1 VTDIER
7 TWGPVVEGRRRRRA
21 WRLVLGACAT
31 LVVVVGLA
39 AWWASAQIPRTDVS
53 GLAATSRPLHV
64 LVVGSDSRAGLTPE
78 ERRELATGD
87 VDGERADT
95 IFVLTLD
102 GGRAAMLAFPRDLW
116 VRRCD
121 GTEGRINTAVALGG
135 PSCMVET
142 VRSVSGIHASHY
154 VEVTFGGFRGLVD
167 AVGGV
172 ELCLDAPI
180 SDRDA
185 GIDLPAGCQRLDGAD
200 ALGFVRVRKIDDDLH
215 RIERQQT
222 FVQALAREIASPA
235 SLVPSTAYRLARDAG
250 GAVTVDDS
258 MGVAS
263 LARVAI
269 AGRSLAAGRVV
280 SHTVPVTPATGPQG
294 AAVLNLQVARAETL
308 FARFRTGAVLDEATA
323 SGSAD
328 APRPQDVEV
337 RVVNAA
343 GIAGLAASTADRLEE
358 RGFVVVSLDN
368 AALRDHSGVAH
379 PPGSERAAAL
389 VADTLGLSG
398 RLVED
403 GTLSH
408 VTVVLG
414 TDQEGAP

>member
-21 WRLVLGACAT
+21 WRLVLGVCAT

-39 AWWASAQIPRTDVS
+39 AWWASAQIPRTEVS
-53 GLAATSRPLHV
+53 GLAAATRPLHV
-64 LVVGSDSRAGLTPE
+64 LVVGSDSREGLTPE
-78 ERRELATGD
+78 ERLALATGA

-135 PSCMVET
+135 PSCLVET
-142 VRSVSGIHASHY
+142 VRSVSGIHVSHY
-154 VEVTFGGFRGLVD
+154 VEVTFGGFRDLVD

-180 SDRDA
+180 ADRDA

-235 SLVPSTAYRLARDAG
+235 SLVPSRAYRLARDAG

-263 LARVAI
+263 LARIAI

-280 SHTVPVTPATGPQG
+280 THIVPVTDATGPQG
-294 AAVLNLQVARAETL
+294 AAVLNLQVATAETL
-308 FARFRTGAVLDEATA
+308 FARFRTGAVLDEVTAT
-323 SGSAD
+323 GPAD

-343 GIAGLAASTADRLEE
+343 GIAGLAAATADRLEA
-358 RGFVVVSLDN
+358 RGFVVVGLDN
-368 AALRDHSGVAH
+368 AALRDRSGVAH

-389 VADTLGLSG
+389 VAGTLGLSD

-414 TDQEGAP
+414 TDQEGTP